1 MNMHT
6 EERKRKK
13 MDWIEIKMEVSDR
26 NAVEGISNMLAE
38 MGTGGVMI
46 EDPQAMADYAESGQ

>member
-1 MNMHT
+1 MHT

-46 EDPQAMADYAESGQ
+46 EDP